1 MEPDSRIRDII
12 SSHIDAAAAVLET
25 QTAALLGGAARLV
38 RCLLEERRIFV
49 CGNGSSAAN
58 AQHFTV
64 KMMSRL
70 ERERPGL
77 PVFCLSDGAPLLTA
91 LADGVGSADIFARQL
106 RALGQAGDVL
116 VVLSSTSMS
125 ANIVQAIVSAHDRS
139 MDTIALTG
147 HDGGDIAPLLNN
159 SDIEI
164 RVPATSALRTEEIHL
179 LLINT
184 LCALLERELF
194 GDNP

>member
-25 QTAALLGGAARLV
+25 QTAALLAGAERLV

-58 AQHFTV
+58 AQHFAV
-64 KMMSRL
+64 KMIGRL

-77 PVFCLSDGAPLLTA
+77 PVFCLSDGSPLLTA
-91 LADGVGSADIFARQL
+91 LADHFGNADVFARPL
-106 RALGQAGDVL
+106 RALGQSGDVL
-116 VVLSSTSMS
+116 VVLSSTGVST
-125 ANIVQAIVSAHDRS
+125 NVVQAIISAHDRG

-159 SDIEI
+159 NDIEI
-164 RVPATSALRTEEIHL
+164 RVPVTSALRTEEIHL